1 MTAGG
6 VTSHDVI
13 PNACSS
19 VCSSCNIGM
28 AGLETLEGAGTRVMT
43 SQDSENDF
51 ERRDKAR
58 SITDAGF
65 ESSLPDL
72 DWMREDK
79 AACSGSDRQVDTGII
94 DSEGVDVDNT
104 FLCLDSGTI
113 SMHEDASEGVEIRII
128 NGGSGTKSSHKEVI
142 GRGVEE
148 INGVESDLESRTR
161 SVHEGTS
168 EAVVGMDNGVI
179 EGMISVSGLGLSSIA
194 EGAGVYRCSECE
206 VENKEGS
213 RGSDV
218 CRNSED
224 EDECE
229 GRRGSDS

>member
-6 VTSHDVI
+6 VTSRDVI

-19 VCSSCNIGM
+19 VCSSCDVGM
-28 AGLETLEGAGTRVMT
+28 AGPETLEGAGMRVLT

-113 SMHEDASEGVEIRII
+113 SMHEDASEGVEADV
-128 NGGSGTKSSHKEVI
+128 GLGVI
-142 GRGVEE
+142 GRITSSSGTRSVHKGKTGREVEE
-148 INGVESDLESRTR
+148 INGIVSDLESKTR
-161 SVHEGTS
+161 SVHEEGTS
-168 EAVVGMDNGVI
+168 EVVGGMDNGVI
-179 EGMISVSGLGLSSIA
+179 EGMVSGSGSGLYSVA
-194 EGAGVYRCSECE
+194 EGAGMCRESECE
-206 VENKEGS
+206 VENEEGS

-218 CRNSED
+218 R
-224 EDECE
+224 
-229 GRRGSDS
+229 